1 DEQPNET
8 LRGRSY
14 DQKPFWDIERA
25 RLGSSREV
33 PLEVVVNGKAIAK
46 KNIIADGSVQD
57 VVLEVPIEQSS
68 WVALRILPSSH
79 TNPLFV
85 IVNDKPIRSSRRS
98 AEWCLK
104 AVDQCW
110 NQKVTKI
117 SARERDE
124 AEKAYDHAR
133 QVYRQILSECQAD

>member
-1 DEQPNET
+1 
-8 LRGRSY
+8 
-14 DQKPFWDIERA
+14 
-25 RLGSSREV
+25 V

-46 KNIIADGSVQD
+46 KNIMADGSVQD
-57 VVLEVPIEQSS
+57 VVFEVPIEQSS

-110 NQKVTKI
+110 NQKVAKI
-117 SARERDE
+117 SAQERGE
-124 AEKAYDHAR
+124 AEKAYDRAR
-133 QVYRQILSECQAD
+133 QVYRQILSECQVD